1 MTLLHRAAAV
11 LPWLLAF
18 TAIYIPA
25 RMLTLKCPSRLS
37 REAALWLLW
46 ATAVAIV
53 SSTLS
58 SDGTVTGFVI
68 SPQFAISSAYYNF
81 IPGRIFRRLLST
93 EGAAFWDF
101 LLVNIVG
108 NVAIFIPFGF
118 AVRLVSRRGIIFSTA
133 AGAALSL
140 FVEICQIPMP
150 RYTDVD
156 DLLLNTAGA
165 LIGALICLP
174 RFIRDAEPVPAA
186 EAAPSV
192 TNMPAAPPV
201 ADNAGPAEEKTD
213 PEEARDE

>member
-1 MTLLHRAAAV
+1 MTLLQRAAAV

-25 RMLTLKCPSRLS
+25 RMLTLKRPSRLS
-37 REAALWLLW
+37 REAALCLLW
-46 ATAVAIV
+46 ATAVAIL

-58 SDGTVTGFVI
+58 SDGTVTGFVV
-68 SPQFAISSAYYNF
+68 SPQFARAVGYYNYF
-81 IPGRIFRRLLST
+81 PGRIFKRLIAT

-118 AVRLVSRRGIIFSTA
+118 AVRLVSGRGIIFSTA

-174 RFIRDAEPVPAA
+174 RFIQATAPVSAPA
-186 EAAPSV
+186 EAAQTDSV
-192 TNMPAAPPV
+192 DPERPV
-201 ADNAGPAEEKTD
+201 SVPAEEADEKSN
-213 PEEARDE
+213 PEEGRDE

>member
-1 MTLLHRAAAV
+1 MTLLQRAAAV

-25 RMLTLKCPSRLS
+25 RMLTLKRPSRLS
-37 REAALWLLW
+37 REAELWLLW
-46 ATAVAIV
+46 ATAVAIL

-58 SDGTVTGFVI
+58 SDGTITGFVV
-68 SPQFAISSAYYNF
+68 SPQFAASSAYYNF

-174 RFIRDAEPVPAA
+174 RFIRAASPAA
-186 EAAPSV
+186 A
-192 TNMPAAPPV
+192 
-201 ADNAGPAEEKTD
+201 PAETASSDSVEPEKPVSAPAEDADDKSD
-213 PEEARDE
+213 PEETRDE

>member
-1 MTLLHRAAAV
+1 MR
-11 LPWLLAF
+11 
-18 TAIYIPA
+18 
-25 RMLTLKCPSRLS
+25 RPSRLS

-46 ATAVAIV
+46 AAAVAII

-58 SDGTVTGFVI
+58 SDGTVTGLVI
-68 SPQFAISSAYYNF
+68 SPQFATSSAYYNY
-81 IPGRIFRRLLST
+81 IPGRILRRLLST
-93 EGAAFWDF
+93 EGAAFWNF

-165 LIGALICLP
+165 LIGALLCLP
-174 RFIRDAEPVPAA
+174 RFIRAA
-186 EAAPSV
+186 ESAEGPDDAPS
-192 TNMPAAPPV
+192 A
-201 ADNAGPAEEKTD
+201 ADNADAAQDSAAAESAEEKTST
-213 PEEARDE
+213 EVTRDE